1 MCALNY
7 GVVRRLLQDLPLGSP
22 ASVTFLGIKSLTEN
36 NRTLRMAESLA
47 KRKAKVIICTTA
59 PESDDREIGTIFEM
73 SDGVQGIYLY

>member
-1 MCALNY
+1 MNWESLEDNLYSA
-7 GVVRRLLQDLPLGSP
+7 LGSP

-47 KRKAKVIICTTA
+47 KRKVKVIICTTA